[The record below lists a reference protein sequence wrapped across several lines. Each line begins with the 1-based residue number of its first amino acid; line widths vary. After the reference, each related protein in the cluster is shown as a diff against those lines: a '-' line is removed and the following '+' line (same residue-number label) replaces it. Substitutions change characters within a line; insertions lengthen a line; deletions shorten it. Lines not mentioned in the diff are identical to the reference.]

1 MQKPTLP
8 GKKLPFTRSR
18 EGGAAT
24 ESLVRMEPLREGE
37 TLPLVVRPAVDGVDL
52 FAWADANRDQVEKL
66 LQKHG
71 ALLFR
76 GFGLTTSEDLNRFV
90 SSVSSGPLEYGE
102 RSSPRTHVANR
113 VYTSTE
119 HPADQEIFL
128 HNEQSYNLNFPLK
141 IIFQCAVAAE
151 EGGATPIADVRRV
164 YERVDPEVRE
174 RFAEKGYMYVRN
186 FGDGF
191 GLPWEEAFQTDDPDQ
206 VEAYCAANRIE
217 PEWKD
222 GRGGKRLRTRQV
234 RRAVAKHPRSGD
246 AAWFNH
252 ATFFHR
258 TTLDPSI
265 RSVFEAAFH
274 NEDDFPN
281 NTLYGDGTPIE
292 PAVMDRLR
300 EIYRECTVSFP
311 WQAGDVLM
319 LDNLL
324 TAHARDPFKGPR
336 KILTAMADPY
346 RWDDV
351 ES

>member
-1 MQKPTLP
+1 MQKPGLP

-18 EGGAAT
+18 DAGIAT

-37 TLPLVVRPAVDGVDL
+37 LLPLVMRPAVDGVDL
-52 FAWADANRDQVEKL
+52 AEWAQGNRDEIESL
-66 LQKHG
+66 LLKHG
-71 ALLFR
+71 GILFR
-76 GFGLTTSEDLNRFV
+76 GFGMRDSEHLNRFV
-90 SSVSSGPLEYGE
+90 SAASSGPLEYGE

-141 IIFQCAVAAE
+141 IIFMCVTAAA

-164 YERVDPEVRE
+164 YERIDPEVRR
-174 RFAEKGYMYVRN
+174 RFEEKGYMYVRN

-191 GLPWEEAFQTDDPDQ
+191 GLSWQEAFQTDDPAEVD
-206 VEAYCAANRIE
+206 AYCERNRIE
-217 PEWKD
+217 TEWKGD
-222 GRGGKRLRTRQV
+222 GRLRTRQV
-234 RRAVAKHPRSGD
+234 RRVVAKHPRSGD
-246 AAWFNH
+246 TAWFNH

-258 TTLDPSI
+258 TTLDPSV
-265 RSVFEAAFH
+265 RAAFESAFH
-274 NEDDFPN
+274 REEDFPN

-292 PAVMDRLR
+292 PETMDGLR
-300 EIYRECTVSFP
+300 AIYRECTVSFP
-311 WQAGDVLM
+311 WQQGDLLM
-319 LDNLL
+319 LDNML

-346 RWDDV
+346 SWDEV
-351 ES
+351 E